1 MTKYGY
7 VSGWLQDSV
16 IKQDDFESQAK
27 ILLSMGIPYD
37 HCFADV
43 FRQNNKERYQ
53 LFKFLTTVAQEGDV
67 LVVPTL
73 TCLYSNIRELCCLMY
88 IVENTGIIIQSSDM
102 DLSSDSDSSDW
113 IIASQLAHLDYL
125 HYLRQKH
132 ASKAIKKAKY
142 QSMLNTG
149 GRHKRVITPIYKQAY
164 EYLQTHTYN
173 ATQERFHLSK
183 STLYRIKRQINNKKQ
198 PINMPQSYDASRGDL
213 DEQ

>member
-7 VSGWLQDSV
+7 VSGWLKDSV
-16 IKQDDFESQAK
+16 IKQDGFEYQAK

-73 TCLYSNIRELCCLMY
+73 TCLYSNVRELCCLMY
-88 IVENTGIIIQSSDM
+88 MVEDTGIIIQSEDM
-102 DLSSDSDSSDW
+102 DLSDDSDSSDW

-125 HYLRQKH
+125 HYLRQKR

-142 QSMLNTG
+142 QLSLNKG
-149 GRHKRVITPIYKQAY
+149 GRQKRVITPIYRQAY
-164 EYLQTHTYN
+164 EYLRTHTYSE
-173 ATQERFHLSK
+173 TQLKFHLSK

-198 PINMPQSYDASRGDL
+198 PINTPQSYDVSRGDL
-213 DEQ
+213 Q

>member
-7 VSGWLQDSV
+7 VSGWLKDEVSKQDSF
-16 IKQDDFESQAK
+16 KCQAK
-27 ILLSMGIPYD
+27 ILLNMGIPYD

-43 FRQNNKERYQ
+43 FRNKNKERYQ
-53 LFKFLTTVAQEGDV
+53 LFKLLNTIAHEGDI
-67 LVVPTL
+67 LIVPSL
-73 TCLYSNIRELCCLMY
+73 TSLYSNVRELCCLMY
-88 IVENTGIIIQSSDM
+88 IVEDTGIIIQSSDM
-102 DLSSDSDSSDW
+102 DLSDDSDSSDW

-149 GRHKRVITPIYKQAY
+149 GRHKRVITPIYRQAY
-164 EYLQTHTYN
+164 EYLQSHTYSE
-173 ATQERFHLSK
+173 TQLKFHLSK

-198 PINMPQSYDASRGDL
+198 PINTPQSYDASRGDL
-213 DEQ
+213 Q

>member
-7 VSGWLQDSV
+7 VSGWLKDSV
-16 IKQDDFESQAK
+16 IKQDGFEYQAK

-43 FRQNNKERYQ
+43 FRHKNKERYQ
-53 LFKFLTTVAQEGDV
+53 LFKFLTRVAKEGDI
-67 LVVPTL
+67 LIVPSL
-73 TCLYSNIRELCCLMY
+73 TSLYSNVRELCCLMY
-88 IVENTGIIIQSSDM
+88 IVEDTGIIIQSEDM
-102 DLSSDSDSSDW
+102 DLSDDSDSSNW
-113 IIASQLAHLDYL
+113 ILASQLARLDYL

-149 GRHKRVITPIYKQAY
+149 GRQKRVITPIYRQAY
-164 EYLQTHTYN
+164 AYLQSHTYA
-173 ATQERFHLSK
+173 ATQLKFHLSK
-183 STLYRIKRQINNKKQ
+183 STLYRIKQQINNKKQ

>member
-73 TCLYSNIRELCCLMY
+73 TCLYSNVRELCCLMY
-88 IVENTGIIIQSSDM
+88 IVEDTGIIIQSSDM
-102 DLSSDSDSSDW
+102 DLSDDSDSSDW
-113 IIASQLAHLDYL
+113 ILASQLAHLDYV
-125 HYLRQKH
+125 HYLRQKR
-132 ASKAIKKAKY
+132 ASKVVKKAKY
-142 QSMLNTG
+142 QSTLNTG
-149 GRHKRVITPIYKQAY
+149 GRQKRVITPIYRQAY
-164 EYLQTHTYN
+164 EYLQSHTYA
-173 ATQERFHLSK
+173 ATQLKFHLSK
-183 STLYRIKRQINNKKQ
+183 STLYRIKRQINNRKQ
-198 PINMPQSYDASRGDL
+198 PINTPQSYDA
-213 DEQ
+213 

>member
-53 LFKFLTTVAQEGDV
+53 LFKFLTTVAQEGDI

-73 TCLYSNIRELCCLMY
+73 TCLYSNVRELCCLMY
-88 IVENTGIIIQSSDM
+88 MVEDTGIIIQSEDM
-102 DLSSDSDSSDW
+102 DLSDDSDSSDW

-125 HYLRQKH
+125 HYLRQKR

-149 GRHKRVITPIYKQAY
+149 GRHKRVITPIYRQAY
-164 EYLQTHTYN
+164 DYLQSHTYA
-173 ATQERFHLSK
+173 ATQLKFHLSK
-183 STLYRIKRQINNKKQ
+183 STLYRIKRQINNRKQ
-198 PINMPQSYDASRGDL
+198 PINTPQSYDASRGDV
-213 DEQ
+213 Q

>member
-7 VSGWLQDSV
+7 ASGWLKDSV
-16 IKQDDFESQAK
+16 IKQDGFEYQAK

-53 LFKFLTTVAQEGDV
+53 LFKFLTTAAQEGDV

-88 IVENTGIIIQSSDM
+88 IVEDTGIIIQSSDM

-149 GRHKRVITPIYKQAY
+149 GRHKRVITPIYRQAY
-164 EYLQTHTYN
+164 EYLQSHTYSE
-173 ATQERFHLSK
+173 TQLKFHLSK

-198 PINMPQSYDASRGDL
+198 PINTPQSYDASRGDL
-213 DEQ
+213 Q

>member
-1 MTKYGY
+1 
-7 VSGWLQDSV
+7 
-16 IKQDDFESQAK
+16 
-27 ILLSMGIPYD
+27 MGIPYEN
-37 HCFADV
+37 CFADV
-43 FRQNNKERYQ
+43 FRNKNKERYQ

-88 IVENTGIIIQSSDM
+88 IVEDTGIIIQSSDM

-125 HYLRQKH
+125 HYLRQKR

-149 GRHKRVITPIYKQAY
+149 GRHKRVITPLYHQAY
-164 EYLQTHTYN
+164 GYLQTHTYT
-173 ATQERFHLSK
+173 ATGLKFHLSK
-183 STLYRIKRQINNKKQ
+183 STLYRIKRQIEYRKQ
-198 PINMPQSYDASRGDL
+198 PINTTQSYNLQRGDYN
-213 DEQ
+213 EE